1 MSNPIQIL
9 PKHLIEQLNTY
20 HLIEQ
25 LKTYFTNDERS
36 LIEKLNSLTH
46 LLTVEK
52 PEIKLLH
59 FSAETLQELK
69 TIYDNNPESLLLY
82 FTSKDDPNWIK
93 IAVPV
98 NGQLDLVTGL
108 ATTTEYNAWQET
120 YLHHKD
126 SDMNFDLTYIDAY
139 QGDDMEHDDDKV
151 RFVKSYLYGNPYS
164 EDWTESKRT
173 DFADVYTVV
182 DNRDEWERKPN
193 MRLPP
198 NLNSI

>member
-20 HLIEQ
+20 
-25 LKTYFTNDERS
+25 FTNDERS
-36 LIEKLNSLTH
+36 LVEKLNSLTH
-46 LLTVEK
+46 LIT
-52 PEIKLLH
+52 IANTDTQLLH
-59 FSAETLQELK
+59 FDAETLQELK
-69 TIYDNNPESLLLY
+69 TIYYNNPESLLLY
-82 FTSKDDPNWIK
+82 FASSGDLNWIK

-98 NGQLDLVTGL
+98 NDQLDFVTGL

-139 QGDDMEHDDDKV
+139 QGDDTEHDDDTV

-173 DFADVYTVV
+173 NFADI
-182 DNRDEWERKPN
+182 DEAVH
-193 MRLPP
+193 
-198 NLNSI
+198 LNEDE

>member
-9 PKHLIEQLNTY
+9 PKHLIKQLNTY
-20 HLIEQ
+20 
-25 LKTYFTNDERS
+25 FANDERS
-36 LIEKLNSLTH
+36 CMEKLSSLTH

-59 FSAETLQELK
+59 FNAETLQELT

-82 FTSKDDPNWIK
+82 FVSNDDSDWIR

-98 NGQLDLVTGL
+98 NNQLDLVTGL

-120 YLHHKD
+120 YLQHKE
-126 SDMNFDLTYIDAY
+126 SDMAFDLTYIDAY
-139 QGDDMEHDDDKV
+139 QGDDTEHDDDQV
-151 RFVKSYLYGNPYS
+151 CFVKSYLYGNPHS

-173 DFADVYTVV
+173 DFAEIYEAIDMNT
-182 DNRDEWERKPN
+182 EE
-193 MRLPP
+193 
-198 NLNSI
+198 